1 MLRNRYFVE
10 KEIVMGAAQRL
21 EAIQEFLS
29 TKADDRFINLV
40 FSMVETEKEYQPI
53 SVEQYN
59 KELDEADAEM
69 DRGEF
74 ISHEELKEQMKNW

>member
-1 MLRNRYFVE
+1 
-10 KEIVMGAAQRL
+10 MGAAQRL
-21 EAIQEFLS
+21 EAIQEFL
-29 TKADDRFINLV
+29 TTAADERFINLV
-40 FSMVETEKEYQPI
+40 FSMVETEKEYRPI

-74 ISHEELKEQMKNW
+74 ISHEELKKQMKNW